1 MRPLKSRG
9 VRFFGVIVLVMLL
22 GMLDWIT
29 GYELQFFV
37 FYFLPVALS
46 AWFLSLGVSVALAVL
61 SAAVWAAADV
71 LSGHVY
77 PKNFFAVWDT
87 LVRLTAFLSV
97 AWAVSRMRQAMDRER
112 HTAEVL
118 LRTLSEVKVLQA
130 FLPICSRC
138 RKIRN
143 PDGSWETLERYVG
156 AHSDTRFSHGYCP
169 DCARRVLEEAGVTE
183 PTNGPGEKPRPGGGA

>member
-1 MRPLKSRG
+1 MRLLKSPG
-9 VRFFGVIVLVMLL
+9 VRFCGVIVLVMLL

-46 AWFLSLGVSVALAVL
+46 AWFASLGASVALAVL

-71 LSGHVY
+71 LSGHIY
-77 PKNFFAVWDT
+77 PKVFFAVWDT
-87 LVRLTAFLSV
+87 LVRLAAFLSV

-112 HTAEVL
+112 HTAKVL

-143 PDGSWETLERYVG
+143 PDGRWESLERYVS
-156 AHSDTRFSHGYCP
+156 AHSDTQFSHGYCP
-169 DCARRVLEEAGVTE
+169 DCARRVLEEAGVME
-183 PTNGPGEKPRPGGGA
+183 PKRAPGDDPGPGRGA